1 MPVYMYKGYE
11 SKSGK
16 PAKGRIDA
24 DSPKAARQKLKQSI
38 GVIVAEMKEETNL
51 SKSKSGKS
59 MFGASMTVSLQDLAI
74 MARQFATLQNAHV
87 PLDESLKALS
97 QQVENPVL
105 RNTLS
110 AVKDQVTE
118 GKSLAE
124 ASAQFPGVFNNLY
137 VNMVRAGE
145 SSGTLGVV
153 LERLADAFEYQLKVK
168 GQVMQA
174 VTYPLVMIT
183 ASLGIIAYLFVS
195 VIPKLTK
202 VFQNLRVTIPWYTKL
217 IVAVS
222 DFLQGYWWILVG
234 GGIGGFFL
242 FKKWV
247 GTVEGRRK
255 FDETCLAMPVF
266 GPVVI
271 RINVSR
277 FTKTLSTLLDSGVP
291 ILQALEITKNVVG
304 NSVIAE
310 VLDKA
315 RTAVQEGQ
323 SLGETIERSGRFP
336 PLVCHMIKTGEKT
349 GQLEEM
355 LGHVATA
362 YDTEVERKIGTMIAL
377 IEPAMIICMFGIVGL
392 VAIAMLMPM
401 FSVMNQIR

>member
-1 MPVYMYKGYE
+1 MPVYTYKGYE

-59 MFGASMTVSLQDLAI
+59 MFGSSMTVSLQDLAI

-174 VTYPLVMIT
+174 VTYPLVMIG

-222 DFLQGYWWILVG
+222 DFLQGYWWILIG
-234 GGIGGFFL
+234 GGVGIFYL

-247 GTVEGRRK
+247 ATPSGRMK
-255 FDETCLAMPVF
+255 FDETILTMPVF
-266 GPVVI
+266 GQVII

-277 FTKTLSTLLDSGVP
+277 FTKTLSTLLNSGVP
-291 ILQALEITKNVVG
+291 ILQALEITKNIVG
-304 NSVIAE
+304 NAVIAE

-323 SLGETIERSGRFP
+323 SLGDTIERSGRFP

-355 LGHVATA
+355 LGHVAKA